1 MHRKGPSRCEGM
13 REHSRPCHGATA
25 ASTEGRGNRWIHTRE
40 GEKVTLRFH
49 RTLHCVQRSWSSS
62 QSRWGNR
69 RGHPC
74 WQEGA
79 IGRVGG
85 YNGDGPVH
93 GRPSFYRRHASG
105 ASRSSVRA
113 MCSGAG
119 ALDRC
124 RRLDGRCCNARR
136 GWTKHNSCGFG
147 TISTHLP
154 TTPLDLGYARVAAL
168 HLPFPVLA
176 RAPTR
181 FPAL

>member
-1 MHRKGPSRCEGM
+1 M
-13 REHSRPCHGATA
+13 REHSCQCHGAIA
-25 ASTEGRGNRWIHTRE
+25 ASTKGRGNRWIHTRE
-40 GEKVTLRFH
+40 GEKVNLRFH
-49 RTLHCVQRSWSSS
+49 RTFQCVQHSWSSS

-105 ASRSSVRA
+105 ASRFSVRT

-119 ALDRC
+119 FLDR
-124 RRLDGRCCNARR
+124 RRRPDGRCRDGMA
-136 GWTKHNSCGFG
+136 GMGQTQFVWIWHYIDSSSHN
-147 TISTHLP
+147 H
-154 TTPLDLGYARVAAL
+154 LDLAYARVATL
-168 HLPFPVLA
+168 HLGHVHI
-176 RAPTR
+176 APGVCYQRLCST
-181 FPAL
+181 AL